1 MKRKTMMINDLK
13 IHTPLWLYKTIVF
26 TGILLLWVQADF
38 LRATNLIDLQ
48 NEAVKNRKVIEKYQI
63 RIDQQDVALR
73 MNKSENWPKF
83 DLEYSLLKVDKHLSP
98 VDKYTEFETILS
110 YSIFSGYKYYF
121 KEISLLHLKNAK
133 EFERNSMIQDIKYII
148 AANYLHIFDSKS
160 LLKVAEDEYKLLQ
173 KRYKDALN
181 RHKVGII
188 KKNDLLKIKVEL
200 DHANQ
205 KTDKARAD
213 FEKSLNDMEH
223 ETGIQVNI
231 DEITFEEFD
240 ALPKT
245 EDLVFYLSKTA
256 RRHEIKAL
264 EQLIAAK
271 KYSLESQKSN
281 YYPLINFSAE
291 YYRYEDDYMFGFGDH
306 YDEDIRMKL
315 SLKMNCFNGFKD
327 YYTIQSTSLDIK
339 QLKCDLHELKKK
351 LTIAVENTFLDYEVS
366 LKNLKVAQDSIA
378 QAEENLRI
386 TDMSFNQ
393 GVAKTADIL
402 DAIYYLSRAKY
413 NFIYAGGKLFLNY
426 YQLTRLA
433 DNF

>member
-1 MKRKTMMINDLK
+1 MTNNLKTDASLFSYK
-13 IHTPLWLYKTIVF
+13 LYVLTVIIF
-26 TGILLLWVQADF
+26 LLTQVNYLQAY
-38 LRATNLIDLQ
+38 NLVDLQ
-48 NEAVKNRKVIEKYQI
+48 NEAIKNRKVIEKYKT
-63 RIDQQDVALR
+63 RIDQQDIELKI
-73 MNKSENWPKF
+73 NQSTNWPKL
-83 DLEYSLLKVDKHLSP
+83 DIEYSLSKIDRHLSS
-98 VDKYTEFETILS
+98 VSQYTEFETILT
-110 YSIFSGYKYYF
+110 YSLFSGYKYYF
-121 KEISLLHLKNAK
+121 QEFSILHLKNSK
-133 EFERNSMIQDIKYII
+133 EFERNSIIQDIKFLI

-160 LLKVAEDEYKLLQ
+160 LLKVAEDEFKLLE

-200 DHANQ
+200 DHAEQ
-205 KTDKARAD
+205 KTHKARAD
-213 FEKSLNDMEH
+213 FEKSLKEMEH
-223 ETGIQVNI
+223 ETDFQI
-231 DEITFEEFD
+231 DFDKITFEEFN

-245 EDLVFYLSKTA
+245 EDLVFYLSRTA
-256 RRHEIKAL
+256 RRNEIKAL
-264 EQLIAAK
+264 EQLIDAE
-271 KYSLESQKSN
+271 KYSLKSLKSK
-281 YYPLINFSAE
+281 YYPLIDLSAE
-291 YYRYEDDYMFGFGDH
+291 YYRYEDDYMFGIGDN
-306 YDEDIRMKL
+306 YEEDIRMKL

-327 YYTIQSTSLDIK
+327 HYTLKSKSLDIK
-339 QLKCDLHELKKK
+339 QLECDLDELKKK

-366 LKNLKVAQDSIA
+366 LKNLKVAQDSIS

-426 YQLTRLA
+426 YKLTRLA

>member
-1 MKRKTMMINDLK
+1 MTNNLKTDASLFSYK
-13 IHTPLWLYKTIVF
+13 LYVLTVIIF
-26 TGILLLWVQADF
+26 LLTQVNYLQAY
-38 LRATNLIDLQ
+38 NLVDLQ
-48 NEAVKNRKVIEKYQI
+48 NEAIKNRKVIEKYKT
-63 RIDQQDVALR
+63 RIDQQDIELKI
-73 MNKSENWPKF
+73 NQSTNWPKL
-83 DLEYSLLKVDKHLSP
+83 DIEYSLSKIDRHLSS
-98 VDKYTEFETILS
+98 VSQYTEFETILT
-110 YSIFSGYKYYF
+110 YSLFSGYKYYF
-121 KEISLLHLKNAK
+121 QEFSILHLKNSK
-133 EFERNSMIQDIKYII
+133 EFERNSIIQDIKFLI

-160 LLKVAEDEYKLLQ
+160 LLKVAEDEFKLLE

-200 DHANQ
+200 DHAKQ
-205 KTDKARAD
+205 KTHKARAD
-213 FEKSLNDMEH
+213 FEKSLKEMEH
-223 ETGIQVNI
+223 ETDFQI
-231 DEITFEEFD
+231 DFDKITFEEFN

-245 EDLVFYLSKTA
+245 EDLVFYLSRTA
-256 RRHEIKAL
+256 RRNEIKAL
-264 EQLIAAK
+264 EQLIDAE
-271 KYSLESQKSN
+271 KYSLKSLKSK
-281 YYPLINFSAE
+281 YYPLIDLSAE
-291 YYRYEDDYMFGFGDH
+291 YYRYEDDYMFGIGDN
-306 YDEDIRMKL
+306 YEEDIRMKL

-327 YYTIQSTSLDIK
+327 HYTLKSKSLDIK
-339 QLKCDLHELKKK
+339 QLECDLDELKKK

-366 LKNLKVAQDSIA
+366 LKNLKVAQDSIS

-426 YQLTRLA
+426 YKLTRLA

>member
-1 MKRKTMMINDLK
+1 MMNNDLK
-13 IHTPLWLYKTIVF
+13 TDTPLYLYKLF
-26 TGILLLWVQADF
+26 FLTGILIILIQVNYLQAY
-38 LRATNLIDLQ
+38 NLIDLQ
-48 NEAVKNRKVIEKYQI
+48 NEAVKNRKVIEKYKT
-63 RIDQQDVALR
+63 RIDQQDVELKINQAA
-73 MNKSENWPKF
+73 NWPKL
-83 DLEYSLLKVDKHLSP
+83 DLEYSLSKIDRHLSP
-98 VDKYTEFETILS
+98 LHKYTEFETILS
-110 YSIFSGYKYYF
+110 YSIFSGYKYYYQ
-121 KEISLLHLKNAK
+121 EISTLHLKNSK
-133 EFERNSMIQDIKYII
+133 EFERNSIIQDIKFII

-200 DHANQ
+200 DHAEQ

-223 ETGIQVNI
+223 ETGIKIDI
-231 DEITFEEFD
+231 DEITFEEFN

-245 EDLVFYLSKTA
+245 EDLLFYLSKTA
-256 RRHEIKAL
+256 RRNEIKAL
-264 EQLIAAK
+264 EQLIAAE
-271 KYSLESQKSN
+271 KYSLKSHRSK
-281 YYPLINFSAE
+281 YYPLIDLSAE
-291 YYRYEDDYMFGFGDH
+291 YYRYEDGYMFGFGDN
-306 YDEDIRMKL
+306 YDQDIRMKL

-327 YYTIQSTSLDIK
+327 HYTIQSKSLDIK
-339 QLKCDLHELKKK
+339 QLKCDLDELKKK
-351 LTIAVENTFLDYEVS
+351 LTITVENTYLDYEVS

-426 YQLTRLA
+426 YKLTRLA